1 MIEPKLLKLID
12 SLFKLIFIFSIIWL
26 AGVIIYL
33 GIIYITS
40 TGDKLKEIHK
50 RWSLLL
56 IGVVLI
62 FLSLTIPKL
71 IGMFFQIDIK
81 LTP

>member
-12 SLFKLIFIFSIIWL
+12 SLFKLIFLFSVIWL

-33 GIIYITS
+33 GIIYITT
-40 TGDKLKEIHK
+40 TGDKLKDVHK
-50 RWSLLL
+50 RWPLLL
-56 IGVVLI
+56 IGIVLI

-81 LTP
+81 LAP

>member
-12 SLFKLIFIFSIIWL
+12 SLFKLIFVFSIIWL

-56 IGVVLI
+56 IGIALI

-81 LTP
+81 LAP

>member
-12 SLFKLIFIFSIIWL
+12 SFFQLLFFLSLVFM

-33 GIIYITS
+33 GIIYITTS
-40 TGDKLKEIHK
+40 GDKLKEVHK
-50 RWSLLL
+50 KLPLLL
-56 IGVVLI
+56 IGAVFI

-71 IGMFFQIDIK
+71 IELFFK
-81 LTP
+81 

>member
-12 SLFKLIFIFSIIWL
+12 SFFQLFFFLSLAFM

-40 TGDKLKEIHK
+40 SGDKLKNVHK
-50 RWSLLL
+50 KLPLLL
-56 IGVVLI
+56 IGAVLI

-71 IGMFFQIDIK
+71 IGLFFEFNIQ